1 MAAVMGK
8 VVLVSN
14 PYQHRINPPMKSSQ
28 LLLAGAAAAALFT
41 ISLPAHAQLA
51 TPETAPA
58 PVPMPAEDPRMAMIQ
73 QQLEQLESQGAS
85 ATELMLIETMA
96 YYQLGM
102 SEQAAEK
109 IGEVKAAIPELE
121 KTDGVNSE
129 NARAARAIVIMS
141 EAQTAWDSDDL
152 VKAQDLIGQA
162 FMQMPEIAV
171 GIGGQ
176 WVNDYWQSKMMENL
190 TVPTDQPLGVVS
202 EEGKTVTLAD
212 LAKGSKAV
220 YLDFW
225 ASWCAPCMQA
235 MPELKARAAEYS
247 AKGIVFGAVNLED
260 QAAATKIAQDL
271 DIASTKI
278 NWLLETDAFTLS
290 DLLGIQSIP
299 QVALISPEGKVLW
312 LGHPA
317 DPVLMQELT
326 QLTQ

>member
-1 MAAVMGK
+1 
-8 VVLVSN
+8 
-14 PYQHRINPPMKSSQ
+14 
-28 LLLAGAAAAALFT
+28 
-41 ISLPAHAQLA
+41 
-51 TPETAPA
+51 
-58 PVPMPAEDPRMAMIQ
+58 
-73 QQLEQLESQGAS
+73 
-85 ATELMLIETMA
+85 MA

-121 KTDGVNSE
+121 KTDGENSE

-141 EAQTAWDSDDL
+141 EAQTAWDNDDL

-176 WVNDYWQSKMMENL
+176 WVNNYWQAKLMENM
-190 TVPTDQPLGVVS
+190 TVPMDQPFAVVT
-202 EEGKTVTLAD
+202 EEGKTTTLAD
-212 LAKGSKAV
+212 LGQGAKAV
-220 YLDFW
+220 YVDFW
-225 ASWCAPCMQA
+225 ASWSDPCMQA

-247 AKGIVFGAVNLED
+247 AKGITFASVNLED
-260 QAAATKIAQDL
+260 QATAAKVAQDL
-271 DIASTKI
+271 DIASTPI
-278 NWLLETDAFTLS
+278 HWLLQTESFPLT

-299 QVALISPEGKVLW
+299 QTALISPEGKVLW

-317 DPVLMQELT
+317 DPALMQELD